1 MDRFRV
7 KIRRNEVTYL
17 WGGAEIKADSQRI
30 LAVPVLLTI
39 RVDDVGEVVEFGYKQ
54 AQPAQEDSF
63 GKLQPGES
71 YTVSLDKLTAIWA
84 KSTHDSY
91 VDCQL
96 MVPAVKL
103 S

>member
-1 MDRFRV
+1 MDRFRI

-17 WGGAEIKADSQRI
+17 WGGADIKANSQRI
-30 LAVPVLLTI
+30 LAVQVLLTI
-39 RVDDVGEVVEFGYKQ
+39 RVDDLGEVIEIGYKQ
-54 AQPAQEDSF
+54 AQPPQEDSF
-63 GKLQPGES
+63 GKLHPGES

-84 KSTHDSY
+84 KATHDSY

-96 MVPAVKL
+96 MVPAIKL